1 MDVWFD
7 DLVYTDQGIVITEI
21 MQNPAAVSDSYGEWF
36 EIHNTSASTIDI
48 HGWMI
53 KDGGTDNHTITNV
66 DMSVPVM
73 PGDYF
78 VFVRN
83 ADSTLNGGLMA
94 DYEYSGFLLS
104 NSEDEIILLD
114 GTGAIVDEVHYN
126 NSWAFGSGKSM
137 EIHDVNA
144 DNYAS
149 ENWFEA
155 TLAYSSG
162 DLGTPGENFEG
173 SVGIDNPIPVPDH
186 FEFYAP
192 YPNPFT
198 PITPIN
204 IQIDILYTLSL
215 QINDMNG
222 RVVESLIDNE
232 SLTPGNYE
240 FQWNAQSYS
249 SGIYFA
255 KLNVAGKMM
264 TRKVV
269 LIK

>member
-1 MDVWFD
+1 IADALHDASDHLPVYMDVWFD

-21 MQNPAAVSDSYGEWF
+21 MPNPAAVSDSYGEWF
-36 EIHNTSASTIDI
+36 EIQNTSDSTIDI

-126 NSWAFGSGKSM
+126 NSWVFGSGESM
-137 EIHDVNA
+137 EIHDLNT
-144 DNYAS
+144 DNNVS

-155 TLAYSSG
+155 TLAYGNG
-162 DLGTPGENFEG
+162 DLGTPG
-173 SVGIDNPIPVPDH
+173 
-186 FEFYAP
+186 
-192 YPNPFT
+192 
-198 PITPIN
+198 
-204 IQIDILYTLSL
+204 
-215 QINDMNG
+215 
-222 RVVESLIDNE
+222 
-232 SLTPGNYE
+232 
-240 FQWNAQSYS
+240 
-249 SGIYFA
+249 
-255 KLNVAGKMM
+255 
-264 TRKVV
+264 
-269 LIK
+269 